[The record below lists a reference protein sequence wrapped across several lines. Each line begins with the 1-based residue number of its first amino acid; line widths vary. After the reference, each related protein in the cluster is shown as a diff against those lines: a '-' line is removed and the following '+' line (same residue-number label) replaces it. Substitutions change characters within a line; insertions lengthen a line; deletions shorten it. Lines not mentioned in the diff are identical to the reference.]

1 METATPLRIPHLR
14 GSQIGACRDTLPAR
28 SGYGRVCPYFRCRCL
43 VRSLGSGQGPRLLR
57 LGVWGC
63 WRGGCRGRFLDVAGG
78 LGRSGS
84 RPGASGLL
92 WCVIPFRAGLPPTA
106 ASSSQSPLCSAS
118 ACGESSTHSLAPPLP
133 TKPEGRLCGGP
144 MGRLPPTASSASAE
158 AAPTGTSAPKGGA
171 APAEATAGT
180 SPAEGGPTAAEAA
193 AKAAAGAGLGPGSR
207 RPSAPEGAAGPP
219 AGRGPAAPKGAAEG
233 TARPC
238 ARTWPGAGAGRWP
251 GSEAHPRAEAGAPGR
266 AGGPGG
272 AGTEDKEGTV
282 YIAGPVPAAAVT
294 AAAGALQSQQHH
306 DHQHKNNNQVG
317 QIAHGR
323 ASFPGQRYCFP
334 YQSSRALV
342 SSSTASS

>member
-1 METATPLRIPHLR
+1 MGFCTKTDPGIGEVLGRGAFPNPRQGWALRGGTFSRVRESTQREHLR
-14 GSQIGACRDTLPAR
+14 GWPPGGDGPKGGACRDTLPAR
-28 SGYGRVCPYFRCRCL
+28 SGYGRGGPYFRCRCRR
-43 VRSLGSGQGPRLLR
+43 RSLGR
-57 LGVWGC
+57 
-63 WRGGCRGRFLDVAGG
+63 
-78 LGRSGS
+78 
-84 RPGASGLL
+84 
-92 WCVIPFRAGLPPTA
+92 RAG
-106 ASSSQSPLCSAS
+106 SAFG
-118 ACGESSTHSLAPPLP
+118 APGCVGVLA
-133 TKPEGRLCGGP
+133 
-144 MGRLPPTASSASAE
+144 GRLPPAASPSPTEAASA
-158 AAPTGTSAPKGGA
+158 GTPAPKGA
-171 APAEATAGT
+171 APAEAAAGT
-180 SPAEGGPTAAEAA
+180 SPSEGGPPAAEAA
-193 AKAAAGAGLGPGSR
+193 AKAAAGAGLGPGGR

-238 ARTWPGAGAGRWP
+238 AWTWPGAGAGRWP
-251 GSEAHPRAEAGAPGR
+251 GSEAHTRAEAGAPGR

-272 AGTEDKEGTV
+272 PGTEDKEGTV
-282 YIAGPVPAAAVT
+282 DIAGPVPAAAVT

>member
-1 METATPLRIPHLR
+1 MGFCTKTDPEIRGILGRRAFPNPRQGCALRGGTFSRVRESTQREHLRGWPPGGDGPKGGPSPQSATPLRIPHLR

-28 SGYGRVCPYFRCRCL
+28 SGYGRGGPYFRCRCRR
-43 VRSLGSGQGPRLLR
+43 RSLGR
-57 LGVWGC
+57 
-63 WRGGCRGRFLDVAGG
+63 
-78 LGRSGS
+78 
-84 RPGASGLL
+84 
-92 WCVIPFRAGLPPTA
+92 RAG
-106 ASSSQSPLCSAS
+106 SAFG
-118 ACGESSTHSLAPPLP
+118 APGCVGVLA
-133 TKPEGRLCGGP
+133 
-144 MGRLPPTASSASAE
+144 GRLPPAASSASAE

-219 AGRGPAAPKGAAEG
+219 AGGGSAAPKGAAEG

-266 AGGPGG
+266 TGGPGG

-294 AAAGALQSQQHH
+294 AAAGALQGQQHH